1 MITMLTS
8 DKTTFFV
15 CVLDSRRDATVADA
29 ESPPTLTSE
38 TTIAGG
44 STTALLPLKGTA
56 QSGKSRFRC
65 GRPVTKSQWRLVYV
79 VVAVLVVVVIAVA
92 VAVSV

>member
-1 MITMLTS
+1 MITMLRS

-29 ESPPTLTSE
+29 ESPTLTSE